1 MYYKIIMKNKFQK
14 FILISKNFWQL
25 CLHCL
30 DKYTQSKYS
39 TYILFI
45 VAFTESSF
53 FVIPP
58 DVLLIPM
65 AFVRPSKALF
75 YALLTTV
82 GSVLGGVLG
91 YALGYFVF
99 DAIGQHIIS
108 YLGYQ
113 DKFLYFEN
121 LYNHYGIVI
130 TFIAGF
136 SPIPYKIA
144 TLSAG
149 FLKANLVSF
158 IVVSIISR
166 GLRFFLLAI
175 LIKYYHNKGKDIITK
190 YFSTIVLIISVTI
203 LIICVIYFFVRV

>member
-1 MYYKIIMKNKFQK
+1 MKDKFQK
-14 FILISKNFWQL
+14 FILKSKIWWQF
-25 CLHCL
+25 CLHCV

-45 VAFTESSF
+45 VAFTESAF

-65 AFVRPSKALF
+65 AFVRPNKAFF
-75 YALLTTV
+75 YALITTM
-82 GSVLGGVLG
+82 GSVLGGAFG

-99 DAIGQHIIS
+99 NTIGQHIIN
-108 YLGYQ
+108 YFGYQ

-149 FLKANLVSF
+149 FVKANFISF

-175 LIKYYHNKGKDIITK
+175 LIKYYHNKGKNIITK
-190 YFSTIVLIISVTI
+190 YFSTIVIIISVTI
-203 LIICVIYFFVRV
+203 LIICVIYFFVKV

>member
-1 MYYKIIMKNKFQK
+1 MKDKFQK
-14 FILISKNFWQL
+14 FILKSKVWWQF

-30 DKYTQSKYS
+30 DQYTRSKYA

-45 VAFTESSF
+45 VAFTESAF

-58 DVLLIPM
+58 DALLIPM
-65 AFVRPSKALF
+65 AFVRPNKAFF
-75 YALLTTV
+75 YALITTI
-82 GSVLGGVLG
+82 GSVLGGAFG
-91 YALGYFVF
+91 YVLGYFVF
-99 DAIGQHIIS
+99 DSIGQHIIN
-108 YLGYQ
+108 YFGYQ

-121 LYNHYGIVI
+121 LYNHYGVVI

-149 FLKANLVSF
+149 FVKANFVSF

-175 LIKYYHNKGKDIITK
+175 LIKYYHNKGKNIITK
-190 YFSTIVLIISVTI
+190 YFSTIVIIISVTI
-203 LIICVIYFFVRV
+203 LIICLIYFFVKV